1 MRSPAIILL
10 VAATALSLP
19 LSAQA
24 DPINGIYDSAFSGQ
38 ILEGRWSESFV
49 GGGHGTLGNTVH
61 AASWDGFSL
70 ATQWELGDASSGP
83 AIDAPPQMI
92 LNTVDG
98 NGDGIIT
105 WFTTYS
111 GGTLTLGAGAWTG
124 LGDSPYAVTL
134 TSYTHTTQYHYT
146 GGVVQSASTIAQ
158 LAGSFDDYP
167 NYEVSFIIA
176 QALPAGEGTTLPAN
190 YPSWVPSD
198 VASGHWGLTQQITM
212 GIVPEPATLGL
223 LGAGLLAVVA
233 RRRRK

>member
-1 MRSPAIILL
+1 MRYPAIVLL
-10 VAATALSLP
+10 VAATAVLLP
-19 LSAQA
+19 LTAQA
-24 DPINGIYDSAFSGQ
+24 EPVNGTYDSEFMGQ

-70 ATQWELGDASSGP
+70 ATQWELGDESSGP
-83 AIDAPPQMI
+83 AIAAPPQMI

-98 NGDGIIT
+98 NGDGSIT

-124 LGDSPYAVTL
+124 LGDADYAVTL
-134 TSYTHTTQYHYT
+134 SYYTHTTQYHYC
-146 GGVVQSASTIAQ
+146 GGVVQGVSTIAQ

-176 QALPAGEGTTLPAN
+176 QALPSGEGETLAAD

-198 VASGHWGLTQQITM
+198 VSSGHWGVCQQITM

-233 RRRRK
+233 RPRRT